1 MSQMDDGQ
9 GVIVVADDPETIAA
23 AQAAVTLASMRIIR
37 VVAWSHALAEVERQI
52 SAATILAET
61 AGVPDDVI
69 AQVLPALSDL
79 VGAARTVV
87 AFPTDRL
94 DQVSALLIG
103 SDAILLCDA
112 TAADRGA
119 ALILTRHA
127 DALDVRDSSEEA
139 ARLARINAEVARFT
153 ETLNQLTGATQ
164 GADAAHDR
172 TAIVGDRRFYFAQA
186 ATEPAVSAVELRQA
200 IRARRLRDEIFGI
213 PGLFEDPAWD
223 MLLDLFAADLER
235 RQVSV
240 SSLCIAAAVA
250 PTTAL
255 RWINKLI
262 AVGLLERRPDAF
274 DRRRAYIALT
284 ARAVAALNDY
294 VIALRRSGLSIA

>member
-1 MSQMDDGQ
+1 MMQVDDLGR
-9 GVIVVADDPETIAA
+9 VIIVADDPQSIAA
-23 AQAAVTLASMRIIR
+23 AEAAVGMANMRLIR
-37 VVAWSHALAEVERQI
+37 TIAWSEALAEVERQI
-52 SAATILAET
+52 SAATILVET
-61 AGVPDDVI
+61 AGVADEVV
-69 AQVLPALSDL
+69 ARVLPTLSDM

-87 AFPTDRL
+87 SFSAGLL
-94 DQVSALLIG
+94 DAVSALLIG
-103 SDAILLCDA
+103 GDATLLCDA
-112 TAADRGA
+112 TVADRVA
-119 ALILTRHA
+119 ALILARHT
-127 DALDVRDSSEEA
+127 DTLDVRDSSEEA

-153 ETLNQLTGATQ
+153 ETLNQLAGAAQ
-164 GADAAHDR
+164 GADATHDR
-172 TAIVGDRRFYFAQA
+172 PPIVGDRRFDFALPSS
-186 ATEPAVSAVELRQA
+186 EPAVTAVELRQA
-200 IRARRLRDEIFGI
+200 IRARRLRDEVFGV

-284 ARAVAALNDY
+284 ARAVAALKDY
-294 VIALRRSGLSIA
+294 VAALRRSGLAIA